1 MSGDGLWRGVLAND
15 LPSLLKRGPELLRGT
30 RATVERTGVGLDML
44 LTLGAHPHASVG
56 REAGLLG
63 GVELVDGD
71 EDALGRTGE
80 QVAEIDAAA
89 NVLLGDLVG
98 QANVGRHEALA
109 CLLTNGVIALRR
121 RGEGDKLDLLGLA
134 EDDGGGGD
142 GSKQV
147 CHGFSVLLT
156 CTLYIL
162 QVACQLWRFGKFFWF
177 VNDYGRL

>member
-1 MSGDGLWRGVLAND
+1 MGGDGLWRGVLADD
-15 LPSLLKRGPELLRGT
+15 LPSLLKRGPELLRST

-56 REAGLLG
+56 REGRLLG

-80 QVAEIDAAA
+80 QVVEVDAVADM
-89 NVLLGDLVG
+89 LLGDLVG
-98 QANVGRHEALA
+98 QPNVGLDEAA
-109 CLLTNGVIALRR
+109 AGLLTNGVVALWRLS
-121 RGEGDKLDLLGLA
+121 EGDKLKLLGLA
-134 EDDGGGGD
+134 EDDCGGGD

-162 QVACQLWRFGKFFWF
+162 QVACQLWRFGKFF
-177 VNDYGRL
+177 